1 MSDSVVRKCPAVRFA
16 NGRKEEIEDP
26 VAVETEVTLFLNGHK
41 YISLSASADS
51 LGEFGAGFFTASGLI
66 QQIHSVN
73 VRGSSVYVE
82 AEPAKSAKSTE
93 PAEEKESSSLSYP
106 ETDTVTVTADEIRD
120 MAAALDTDLWQETGG
135 LHTAALYHR
144 HKKAAVFSDIARRN
158 AAEKAVGYM
167 VLHGIDP
174 KDCVLV
180 STGRQPQDMVEI
192 AARAG
197 LPVVISR
204 AAATASGIAAA
215 EKLGITLVCF
225 ARGGRFTVY
234 THPERVLIDK

>member
-1 MSDSVVRKCPAVRFA
+1 MS
-16 NGRKEEIEDP
+16 
-26 VAVETEVTLFLNGHK
+26 
-41 YISLSASADS
+41 
-51 LGEFGAGFFTASGLI
+51 
-66 QQIHSVN
+66 
-73 VRGSSVYVE
+73 
-82 AEPAKSAKSTE
+82 
-93 PAEEKESSSLSYP
+93 
-106 ETDTVTVTADEIRD
+106 
-120 MAAALDTDLWQETGG
+120 AALNTDIWQETGG
-135 LHTAALYHR
+135 LHSAALYYR

-167 VLHGIDP
+167 VLQDLTP

-180 STGRQPQDMVEI
+180 STGRQPRDMVDI

-197 LPVVISR
+197 IPVVISR

-215 EKLGITLVCF
+215 DKQGITLVCF

>member
-41 YISLSASADS
+41 YISLSASAES

-93 PAEEKESSSLSYP
+93 PAEEKESSSPSYP

-135 LHTAALYHR
+135 LHTAALYRR

-234 THPERVLIDK
+234 TYPERVLIDK